1 MKRKSMQKRINQSDI
16 YMVDLFDSIDSEE
29 KGIRPCICLS
39 NKNLIDNSGNIII
52 APITSSLRKKYMINH
67 YELSKSYY
75 GFLKYDKNIVLLEN
89 IRDLSSNRLQ
99 RFLGHIDE
107 DDLYNII
114 ELIKFDFIDNKED
127 ALLWVQTK

>member
-1 MKRKSMQKRINQSDI
+1 
-16 YMVDLFDSIDSEE
+16 
-29 KGIRPCICLS
+29 
-39 NKNLIDNSGNIII
+39 
-52 APITSSLRKKYMINH
+52 MINH

-75 GFLKYDKNIVLLEN
+75 DFLKYDKNIVLLEN
-89 IRDLSSNRLQ
+89 IRDLSLNRLQ